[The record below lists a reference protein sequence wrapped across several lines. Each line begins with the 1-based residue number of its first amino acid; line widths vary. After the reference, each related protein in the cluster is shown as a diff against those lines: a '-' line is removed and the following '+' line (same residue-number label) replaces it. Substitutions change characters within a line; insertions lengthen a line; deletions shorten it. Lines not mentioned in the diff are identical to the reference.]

1 MVLAALAARTT
12 PFKLTLDRN
21 HVGETLAQR
30 LTAGTQL
37 AQLITAGGLETLQ
50 LYGCNLGEAGL
61 APIFE
66 ALSRATHLSKLSV
79 FSEELSREFARDVV
93 LPAVRDNTSLW
104 SLDLHN
110 AGALLPELREA
121 HDIVA
126 ARRQR

>member
-1 MVLAALAARTT
+1 
-12 PFKLTLDRN
+12 
-21 HVGETLAQR
+21 
-30 LTAGTQL
+30 
-37 AQLITAGGLETLQ
+37 
-50 LYGCNLGEAGL
+50 
-61 APIFE
+61 
-66 ALSRATHLSKLSV
+66 
-79 FSEELSREFARDVV
+79 V